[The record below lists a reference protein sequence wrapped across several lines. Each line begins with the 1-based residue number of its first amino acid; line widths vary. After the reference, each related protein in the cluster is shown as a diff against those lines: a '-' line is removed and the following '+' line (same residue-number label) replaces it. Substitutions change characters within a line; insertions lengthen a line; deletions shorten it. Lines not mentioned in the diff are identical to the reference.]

1 MKTLGN
7 AKQVSDGLGIVSIK
21 DMVSKEK
28 KVVLQTRITELEQE
42 VKRLKERE

>member
-7 AKQVSDGLGIVSIK
+7 AKQVSEFLGIVLIK

-28 KVVLQTRITELEQE
+28 KVVLQTRITELELE
-42 VKRLKERE
+42 VKRLKERV